1 MPEEVWM
8 DLNERIK
15 KINRPFYL
23 IGGAALVFMMLVTVF
38 DVIMRE
44 IGHPITGTYE
54 LVGFGAAVLIG
65 FTIPYVTSMRGHII
79 VDFFIMKLPPGGQHV
94 LRLITR
100 IMGTCL
106 WAFIAYEL
114 FVFGQ
119 DLAKSG
125 EVSPTL
131 QIPFYPVSYGMG
143 LCLILQVL
151 TQAADTITLLRGKS

>member
-1 MPEEVWM
+1 MEA
-8 DLNERIK
+8 NERMK
-15 KINRPFYL
+15 KVNRPFYL
-23 IGGAALVFMMLVTVF
+23 IGGASLLFMMFVTVF

-44 IGHPITGTYE
+44 IGRPITGTYE

-79 VDFFIMKLPPGGQHV
+79 VDFFFMKFPPRLQHV

-100 IMGTCL
+100 VLGTFL

-143 LCLILQVL
+143 LCLILQVV
-151 TQAADTITLLRGKS
+151 TQAVDTISLLRGKS

>member
-1 MPEEVWM
+1 M
-8 DLNERIK
+8 DLNERVK
-15 KINRPFYL
+15 KINRPLYL
-23 IGGAALVFMMLVTVF
+23 IGGAALLFMMLVTVF

-44 IGHPITGTYE
+44 LGRPITGTYE

-79 VDFFIMKLPPGGQHV
+79 VDFFTMKLPPRAQHV

-100 IMGTCL
+100 IMGTFL

-114 FVFGQ
+114 YVFGQ
-119 DLAKSG
+119 DLARSG

-131 QIPFYPVSYGMG
+131 QIPFYPVCYGMAV
-143 LCLILQVL
+143 CLIMQVV